1 MVGARRLATLNGPS
15 RCEKEKR
22 GGDKEADFRHS
33 AAEPLDFAGGIYGK
47 SRWKKSAA
55 RMGELGREDSF
66 LISFAKKKT
75 SCWMPSQ
82 KKTRRSRR
90 VFLSVFM
97 FESRHGDC
105 GFFSFQ
111 VSGDKI

>member
-1 MVGARRLATLNGPS
+1 MVRRPAACNIERAKPLRKGKTG
-15 RCEKEKR
+15 R
-22 GGDKEADFRHS
+22 GIRGERIS
-33 AAEPLDFAGGIYGK
+33 GILAAEPLDFAGGIYGK

-82 KKTRRSRR
+82 KENPPIAAGLPFRIH
-90 VFLSVFM
+90 V
-97 FESRHGDC
+97 
-105 GFFSFQ
+105 
-111 VSGDKI
+111 